1 MHALPEDHT
10 GVRIARLRRERHL
23 TQKGLSDLAGVP
35 YSTLTKTEQGI
46 LPATPHVVAACARA
60 MRVEVA
66 TIVGQPYAVELRADE
81 LDVLIRPIREA
92 LDVYDLGPDPDL
104 QPRRLD
110 DLAEEA
116 EALCAAV
123 RAGEIKRAASNVAGL
138 IEEGTTA
145 AHTMNST
152 EGWLTLASLYRTAYD
167 VAAKLGFADLA
178 QLSLARMDWAAQ
190 RGSDAVLGGMYQYLR
205 ALTYLREGQYR
216 TGRRLVTLGLT
227 TLQQAD
233 QSHEREVVTGQLH
246 LGGAV
251 MAGRAHDEHQALS
264 HLQEAE
270 RIAEATGES
279 VQVHWLA
286 FGPTNVR
293 VHRVSVL
300 AELDQYGEAVEAT
313 TGLAIPSDWPKSRM
327 SHHYAD
333 VARAQLWTGKLEDS
347 FKSLLKARKTAPQQ
361 AKYHPTVRDTY
372 AGLEAAHRRLP
383 ESFLSYGSW
392 LSSAPAAQR

>member
-23 TQKGLSDLAGVP
+23 TQRALSDLSNIP
-35 YSTLTKTEQGI
+35 YSTLTKTEQGT
-46 LPATPHVVAACARA
+46 LPATPHLIAACARA

-81 LDVLIRPIREA
+81 LDILIRPIREA
-92 LDVYDLGPDPDL
+92 LDIYDLGPDPAV
-104 QPRRLD
+104 QPRRLEE
-110 DLAEEA
+110 LKYEA
-116 EALCAAV
+116 ESLCEAV
-123 RAGEIKRAASNVAGL
+123 RAGEIKQAASNVAGL

-145 AHTMNST
+145 AHTMNSR
-152 EGWLTLASLYRTAYD
+152 EGWLTLASFYRTSYD
-167 VAAKLGFADLA
+167 VAAKLGFPDLA
-178 QLSLARMDWAAQ
+178 QLSLARLDWAAQ
-190 RGSDAVLGGMYQYLR
+190 RGSDAVLGGMFHYLR
-205 ALTYLREGQYR
+205 ALAYLREGKHQ
-216 TGRRLVTLGLT
+216 TGERLVKLGLS

-233 QSHEREVVTGQLH
+233 ESHEREVVTGQIH

-251 MAGRAHDEHQALS
+251 MAGRAHDENGALS

-270 RIAEATGES
+270 RIAGATGES
-279 VQVHWLA
+279 IKVHWLA

-300 AELDQYGEAVEAT
+300 AELDKYGEAVEAT
-313 TGLAIPSDWPKSRM
+313 SGLTIPQNWPKSRT
-327 SHHYAD
+327 SHHYAE
-333 VARAQLWTGKLEDS
+333 VARAQMWTNNLGGAFDN
-347 FKSLLKARKTAPQQ
+347 LLRARKAAPQQ
-361 AKYHPTVRDTY
+361 AKYHPTVRETY

-392 LSSAPAAQR
+392 LGSAGQVA

>member
-23 TQKGLSDLAGVP
+23 TQRALAELSGIP
-35 YSTLTKTEQGI
+35 YSTLSKVEQEV
-46 LPATPHVVAACARA
+46 LSATPHVIAACARA

-66 TIVGQPYAVELRADE
+66 TIVGQPYASDLRADE

-92 LDVYDLGPDPDL
+92 LDVYDLGPDPDI
-104 QPRRLD
+104 QSRPLD
-110 DLAEEA
+110 ELRNDA

-123 RAGEIKRAASNVAGL
+123 RGGEIKQAASNVAGL
-138 IEEGTTA
+138 IEETTTA
-145 AHTMNST
+145 AHASGSSA
-152 EGWLTLASLYRTAYD
+152 GWLTLASLYRTAYD
-167 VAAKLGFADLA
+167 VAAKLGFPDLA

-190 RGSDAVLGGMYQYLR
+190 RGSNAVLGGMYQYLR
-205 ALTYLREGQYR
+205 ALTYLREGKFR
-216 TGRRLVTLGLT
+216 TGQRLVTLGLA

-233 QSHEREVVTGQLH
+233 ESRERKVVTGQLH

-251 MAGRAHDEHQALS
+251 VAGRAHDETQALG
-264 HLQEAE
+264 HLHEAE
-270 RIAEATGES
+270 RIAAETGES

-286 FGPTNVR
+286 FGPTNVK

-313 TGLAIPSDWPKSRM
+313 AGLNIPKDWPKSRT
-327 SHHYAD
+327 SHHFAE
-333 VARAQLWTGKLEDS
+333 VARAQMWTGKLDAA
-347 FKSLLKARKTAPQQ
+347 FQSLLQARKAAPQQ
-361 AKYHPTVRDTY
+361 AKYHPTVRETY

-392 LSSAPAAQR
+392 LGSGHIA